1 MRSHQRRKR
10 ERGTPMT
17 DVQPEDVEAF
27 DELKGDVEYSTFED
41 FECGCRVSVVKDDS
55 QGNDYPGAPS
65 ILFDYERCPVHSRDS
80 TDAGPIAAWI
90 EAYSIAHPMKTAIVK
105 TFTETEAKKLG
116 LVKKVPIGCGRGNHD
131 YVLVAGKN
139 YAKCS
144 KCVSTRTVGSSKK

>member
-1 MRSHQRRKR
+1 MSVLRQRIDGRTPFGRLRRRPGFLRDALALSGMRSHQRRKR

-27 DELKGDVEYSTFED
+27 DELKADVEYSTFED

-65 ILFDYERCPVHSRDS
+65 ILFDYERCPVHSRDA

-90 EAYSIAHPMKTAIVK
+90 EAYSIAHPMKTAVVK
-105 TFTETEAKKLG
+105 TFTE
-116 LVKKVPIGCGRGNHD
+116 
-131 YVLVAGKN
+131 
-139 YAKCS
+139 
-144 KCVSTRTVGSSKK
+144 